1 MHSLAK
7 KLAIARYTT
16 KEDPFKKDEF
26 PTLKD
31 ISIEVV
37 SKNFSLYPE
46 LKDVSPPI
54 QEIVLFKS

>member
-46 LKDVSPPI
+46 LKDVSPMI
-54 QEIVLFKS
+54 

>member
-31 ISIEVV
+31 ISVEVV

-46 LKDVSPPI
+46 LKDVSPL
-54 QEIVLFKS
+54 V